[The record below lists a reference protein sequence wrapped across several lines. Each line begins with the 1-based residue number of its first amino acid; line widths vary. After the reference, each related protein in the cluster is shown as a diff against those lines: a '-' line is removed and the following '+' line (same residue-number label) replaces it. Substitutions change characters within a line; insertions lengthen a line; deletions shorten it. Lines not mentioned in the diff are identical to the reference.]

1 MMEWKSESRPG
12 DGRSR
17 TRPRGRAA
25 TLVSAVVAAALAA
38 CGGSASEEPAAAAE
52 AEAAPVQASAP
63 PEMLG
68 GGVLT
73 PVHDGQGGSP
83 HVEVA
88 WEVDGASISI
98 TYGRPYL
105 RDRTVGDTVEPRDG
119 TVWRL
124 GADEATTLVTDRD
137 LMLGDVHVPA
147 GEYTLWTLTSG
158 DTTELIVNGETG
170 QWGTQ
175 YDAEHDVGRTPMTV
189 GTLDVPAEQ
198 LTLYVE
204 NSELRFEWGSMVASA
219 PITVH

>member
-1 MMEWKSESRPG
+1 MTEWKSRLALTVG
-12 DGRSR
+12 
-17 TRPRGRAA
+17 AA
-25 TLVSAVVAAALAA
+25 VLAA
-38 CGGSASEEPAAAAE
+38 CGGGPSEEPTVEAAE
-52 AEAAPVQASAP
+52 TAPAPVEASAQA
-63 PEMLG
+63 EMLG

-83 HVEVA
+83 HVQVA
-88 WEVDGASISI
+88 WEVEGANISI

-137 LMLGDVHVPA
+137 LMLGEVHVPA

-158 DTTELIVNGETG
+158 DTTELIVNSETG

-175 YDAEHDVGRTPMTV
+175 YNAEHDVGRTPMTV

-198 LTLYVE
+198 LTLHVE